1 MRDHLD
7 QLVKQTGKNP
17 EALGITSAEKEL
29 DGEIPFAGEFLWSWF
44 WELHQGRG
52 NNGFGP
58 NPLSWTE
65 MEAWSQITKI
75 QLTPFE
81 ALTFRAMD
89 NAFLAALNR
98 KQKKKSGKN
107 RDG

>member
-1 MRDHLD
+1 MRDHFE

-17 EALGITSAEKEL
+17 DELGLALAEKERG
-29 DGEIPFAGEFLWSWF
+29 GEVPFDGEFLWGWF
-44 WELHQGRG
+44 WELHQGRK
-52 NNGFGP
+52 NSGFGP

-65 MEAWSQITKI
+65 MEAWAQVTEIR
-75 QLTPFE
+75 LTPFE

-98 KQKKKSGKN
+98 KQKKKSSKS
-107 RDG
+107 RDE